1 MHAQAVRQKWFLVTD
16 PDALLQRRDAVDL
29 IRRHADEV
37 RVFEDLGGHWALMVA
52 DGNALR
58 LVLFS
63 DLSDAQVELELQEAW
78 RREHFQADLFRD
90 APLESANDEYHPAP
104 ACALWNWLR

>member
-1 MHAQAVRQKWFLVTD
+1 MITKPARQKWFPVANPGGLVK
-16 PDALLQRRDAVDL
+16 RRDAVNMIL
-29 IRRHADEV
+29 RHADPV
-37 RVFEDLGGHWALMVA
+37 RVFEDLGGHPALMVA

-63 DLSDAQVELELQEAW
+63 DLTDAQIESELQEAW

-90 APLESANDEYHPAP
+90 ALPEFPYNAYSRA
-104 ACALWNWLR
+104 

>member
-1 MHAQAVRQKWFLVTD
+1 MPAHIPRQKCFLVTN
-16 PDALLQRRDAVDL
+16 PDALLKRRHAVNL

-37 RVFEDLGGHWALMVA
+37 RVLEDLGGHWALMVA

-63 DLSDAQVELELQEAW
+63 DLSDAQIELELQEAW
-78 RREHFQADLFRD
+78 RRQHDQADLFRD
-90 APLESANDEYHPAP
+90 IAPESAF
-104 ACALWNWLR
+104 WNWLR